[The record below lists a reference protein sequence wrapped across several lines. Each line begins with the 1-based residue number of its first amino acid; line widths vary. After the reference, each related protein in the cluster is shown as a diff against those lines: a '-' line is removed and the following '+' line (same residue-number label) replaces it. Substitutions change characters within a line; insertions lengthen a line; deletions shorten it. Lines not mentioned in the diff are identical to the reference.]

1 MMVMEGM
8 LDKKG
13 AEDEDCKVRIQLMEA
28 EVEFQNE
35 GREIMLADNTHELK
49 GASDT

>member
-8 LDKKG
+8 LDKKEV
-13 AEDEDCKVRIQLMEA
+13 EDKDCKVCIQLMEA

-35 GREIMLADNTHELK
+35 GREIMVADNTHKLK